1 MTDRRAFLR
10 AAGGAGLLLGSAPAS
25 YVWAQDKSITVTSLG
40 GKWEQS
46 IREHFVPVFKARTGA
61 DVKIVL
67 GGPPQ
72 WMSQIEAQPNKPP
85 LDGSDNS
92 ESLALSLRDK
102 GMVLKLDTQTVPNLA
117 NTPALYREPF
127 DNYGAGYSVTASGIF
142 YNKDKIKNPPKTW
155 AEFFQRAG
163 DGEFGRSVILP
174 DITYGW
180 TPHLIWH
187 YAVTQGGSI
196 DNLDPAFKS
205 LARLKPHVVKFWTTA
220 LEAERMILSREAD
233 IGMLWDGR
241 CYAMIDSGATHIGFT
256 RLDPSTLITTTPAQV
271 VRGGNEKLAYEWVN
285 TLLDPEPQLKYFKL
299 INYVPTNTKVVIPAD
314 QMYKTVPA
322 GKGVVPPYRELA
334 KTAPRM
340 LQRWNREIRA

>member
-1 MTDRRAFLR
+1 MLNRRNVLKGLGGGAALL
-10 AAGGAGLLLGSAPAS
+10 AAGRTS
-25 YVWAQDKSITVTSLG
+25 YVYGEENSVTVTSLG

-46 IREHFVPVFKARTGA
+46 IREHFVPLFKERTGA

-72 WMSQIEAQPNKPP
+72 WVSQIEAQPNRPP
-85 LDGSDNS
+85 LDCIDNT
-92 ESLALSLRDK
+92 ETLALSLKEK
-102 GMVLKLDTQTVPNLA
+102 GMALKLDTSNVPNLA
-117 NTPALYREPF
+117 DTPAMYRDPY
-127 DNYGAGYSVTASGIF
+127 DNFGAGYSLTCSGLF

-163 DGEFGRSVILP
+163 DGEFGRSVTLP

-180 TPHLIWH
+180 APHLLWH

-205 LARLKPHVVKFWTTA
+205 LVKLKPHMVKFWGTA
-220 LEAERMILSREAD
+220 LEAERMILSKEAD

-241 CYAMIDSGATHIGFT
+241 VYAIMDGGASHVGFT
-256 RLDPSTLITTTPAQV
+256 RLDPSTLVSMAVAQV
-271 VRGGNEKLAYEWVN
+271 VKGGNEKLAYQWVN

-299 INYVPTNTKVVIPAD
+299 INYTPTNSKVVIPED
-314 QMYKTVPA
+314 QKYKLVPE
-322 GKGVVPPYRELA
+322 GKGVIPPYPELIKA
-334 KTAPRM
+334 APRM
-340 LQRWNREIRA
+340 LQRWNREMRS